1 MQQLVRRG
9 GVHCIGTGQHS
20 KRTGPWESR
29 QDGGT
34 RRRVLGR
41 RVLGAALHGN
51 GSGGGRGGRK
61 HGQVNGTTGGQ
72 RQIRE
77 GGGHWDEGESGR
89 AGVCVLHRH
98 GRVRRRVGSTQG

>member
-20 KRTGPWESR
+20 KRTWPLGGSR

-34 RRRVLGR
+34 RRRVLG
-41 RVLGAALHGN
+41 AALHGH
-51 GSGGGRGGRK
+51 GSGSRRGGRK
-61 HGQVNGTTGGQ
+61 HGQVNGTTVGQ

-77 GGGHWDEGESGR
+77 GGGALG
-89 AGVCVLHRH
+89 
-98 GRVRRRVGSTQG
+98 